1 MSVPNMEALPMELEA
16 DKKISNYSTFGKI
29 IKRAVDICGAFCGII
44 ILFPITIMIKIVNL
58 IKGNKES
65 IFFSQ
70 DRIGKDG
77 KVFKLYKFQTM
88 VPNAD
93 EYLKKYLEE
102 NEDARNEY
110 TKYKKLKED
119 PRVTDI
125 GKVLRRTSL
134 DEFPQFINVL
144 KGEMSLVGPRPY
156 LPREKDDMAGYYDYI
171 VKCQPGITGPWQVS
185 GRNEVDFESRL
196 KVDYE
201 YYQNRSLSSDTSIL
215 FKTVNIVTNKR
226 GAL

>member
-1 MSVPNMEALPMELEA
+1 MS
-16 DKKISNYSTFGKI
+16 ISNMDTLPLEIDEEIKTSKYSTFEKI
-29 IKRAVDICGAFCGII
+29 VKRIVDIFGSIFGII
-44 ILFPITIMIKIVNL
+44 ILLPITVVIKIANI
-58 IKGNKES
+58 IKGNKNS

-70 DRIGKDG
+70 ERIGKDG
-77 KVFKLYKFQTM
+77 KPFKLYKFQTM

-93 EYLKKYLEE
+93 EYLKNYLEE
-102 NEDARNEY
+102 NEEARLEY

-144 KGEMSLVGPRPY
+144 KGDMSLVGPRPY
-156 LPREKDDMAGYYDYI
+156 LPREKEDMLGYYDYI
-171 VKCQPGITGPWQVS
+171 IKCQPGITGPWQVS
-185 GRNEVDFESRL
+185 GRNDVDFETRL
-196 KVDYE
+196 KADYE
-201 YYQNRSLSSDTSIL
+201 YYHNRSLSNDTSIL
-215 FKTVNIVTNKR
+215 FKTVGIVTNKR

>member
-1 MSVPNMEALPMELEA
+1 MGVSNMEVLPIELET
-16 DKKISNYSTFGKI
+16 DKKVSSYSTFGKVL
-29 IKRAVDICGAFCGII
+29 KRIVDICGALFGII
-44 ILFPITIMIKIVNL
+44 ILLPIIAVIKIINL

-70 DRIGKDG
+70 ERIGKDG
-77 KVFKLYKFQTM
+77 KIFKLYKFQTM
-88 VPNAD
+88 IPNAD

-102 NEDARNEY
+102 NEEAKKEY

-144 KGEMSLVGPRPY
+144 KGDMSLVGPRPY
-156 LPREKDDMAGYYDYI
+156 LPREKEDMVGYYDYI
-171 VKCQPGITGPWQVS
+171 IKCQPGITGPWQVS
-185 GRNEVDFESRL
+185 GRNEVDFETRL
-196 KVDYE
+196 KADYE
-201 YYQNRSLSSDTSIL
+201 YYQNRSLSNDTSIL

>member
-1 MSVPNMEALPMELEA
+1 MSVSNMETLPMELET
-16 DKKISNYSTFGKI
+16 DKKISNYSTFEKI
-29 IKRAVDICGAFCGII
+29 IKRAVDICGALLGII
-44 ILFPITIMIKIVNL
+44 ILLPMTVVIKVVNL
-58 IKGNKES
+58 MKGNKDS

-70 DRIGKDG
+70 YRIGKDG

-93 EYLKKYLEE
+93 EYLKKYLNE
-102 NEDARNEY
+102 NEAAKEEY
-110 TKYKKLKED
+110 KKYKKLKED

-125 GKVLRRTSL
+125 GKILRNTSL

-144 KGEMSLVGPRPY
+144 KGDMSLVGPRPY
-156 LPREKDDMAGYYDYI
+156 LPREKDDMAEYYDYI

-185 GRNEVDFESRL
+185 GRNEVDFETRL
-196 KVDYE
+196 KADYE
-201 YYQNRSLSSDTSIL
+201 YYQNRSLSGDTSIL
-215 FKTVNIVTNKR
+215 FKTVGIVTNKR